1 MTLTKNL
8 QRLLG
13 RLGLGLLVA
22 GPAAFL
28 LAPITAQ
35 ATPADVQSAANA
47 LRAITTL
54 RADFTQRAENGQQV
68 SGTLS
73 LKRGGKIRF
82 AYQRGYPVEISSDGK
97 ALTIIDTAVNQIQR
111 WPIGNSPLGALL
123 DPTRDVTRYG
133 TALPAFDANT
143 LSIRVEDRA
152 HPEYG
157 SLILAF
163 ARKASAPGGLEL
175 LGWQALD
182 AQNQRTTMR
191 LANHQYGVAISD
203 DLFRFTDPRARPH
216 K

>member
-1 MTLTKNL
+1 MMTLTKNL

-97 ALTIIDTAVNQIQR
+97 ALTIIDTAVNQIQ
-111 WPIGNSPLGALL
+111 L